1 MKKQIISIIALVITS
16 MAVAQN
22 GFNYKAL
29 ITDNGNVLN
38 NQSVT
43 FKFTVLENGSTAVYQ
58 ETQTATTDAN
68 GIVAVNVGEGTVVS
82 GNFSTIDWGSNSYF
96 LKVEID
102 TGNGFQDFGTTE
114 FKYVPYA
121 KFSEKAGNVFSG
133 NFGDL
138 NNIPTG
144 LSDGDD
150 DTHLTDADISAMGY
164 IKDANDADHDPANEI
179 QTISKTGN
187 TITLSNG
194 GGSVTDSDT
203 HLSDADISAMGYIK
217 DADDADADATN
228 EIQNLSVSGNQLSI
242 TQGNTVTLPTG
253 ATKIDELSDGR
264 SDANGSSIFLG
275 VGAGVNDN
283 QNNNHNT
290 GLGYHALHQNTTG
303 TSNIATGFQALEANT
318 TGSHNTGTGYSSL
331 LNNTT
336 GNANTAY
343 GNESMHSNTTG
354 HHNTATGSAALYT
367 NTTGHNNAAYGSGA
381 LYDNTSGIA
390 NTAIGNAAL
399 GSNTTG
405 YSNVAIGFKALYKNT
420 NRSNLVAVGDSALYN
435 NGTGAS
441 NFFHAKWNVAFGSKA
456 LFSNTTGFSNTATGY
471 NALYSNTTG
480 KNNTAT
486 GYNALYSNTTGF
498 SNTATGYNALYSN
511 TTGLSNAATGY
522 KALYSNTTGY
532 QNIAIGSEALYSN
545 TTGYWNTALGS
556 EAFYFGS
563 DYHNST
569 AIGFIVYI
577 NASNQVRIGNSNVTS
592 IGGYANWSNVSD
604 ARFKTDIEENV
615 PGLAFIKKL
624 RPVTYHL
631 DMDAIAKFTK
641 TPDSLR
647 MPEDE
652 KLKAAEVQTG
662 FIAQEVEQAANSLG
676 YDFSGVDKPKNADDY
691 YGLRYAEFVVPLVK
705 AVQEQQQIIDEQKT
719 KLQEQEQSMEAMKQE
734 YESKLQQQAKQ
745 LQNQEKRLQRLEELL
760 LKNK

>member
-1 MKKQIISIIALVITS
+1 MKTKIIIKRQIVSLIALLVTS

-38 NQSVT
+38 NHSVT
-43 FKFTVLENGSTAVYQ
+43 FKFTVLESGSTAVYQ

-68 GIVAVNVGEGTVVS
+68 GIVAVNIGEGTVVS
-82 GNFSTIDWGSNSYF
+82 GNFSTIDWGSNPYF

-203 HLSDADISAMGYIK
+203 HLSDSDISAMGYIK

-228 EIQNLSVSGNQLSI
+228 EIQNLAVSGNQLSI

-264 SDANGSSIFLG
+264 SDASGSSIFLG
-275 VGAGVNDN
+275 IGAGANDD
-283 QNNNHNT
+283 QSNNHNT

-303 TSNIATGFQALEANT
+303 NSNIATGFKALEANT
-318 TGSHNTGTGYSSL
+318 TGSNNTATGYLSL
-331 LNNTT
+331 QSNTT

-343 GNESMHSNTTG
+343 GNESMHFNTTG

-367 NTTGHNNAAYGSGA
+367 NTTGHNNVAYGSGA
-381 LYDNTSGIA
+381 LYANTNGTA

-405 YSNVAIGFKALYKNT
+405 YSNVAIGIKALFSNTDKN
-420 NRSNLVAVGDSALYN
+420 NLVAVGDSALYN
-435 NGTGAS
+435 NGTGSTARPWFAT
-441 NFFHAKWNVAFGSKA
+441 NNTAIGSKA
-456 LFSNTTGFSNTATGY
+456 LYANSSGYKNTAIGY
-471 NALYSNTTG
+471 RALKDNTMGYS
-480 KNNTAT
+480 
-486 GYNALYSNTTGF
+486 
-498 SNTATGYNALYSN
+498 
-511 TTGLSNAATGY
+511 
-522 KALYSNTTGY
+522 
-532 QNIAIGSEALYSN
+532 
-545 TTGYWNTALGS
+545 NTALGFG
-556 EAFYFGS
+556 AFYTGS
-563 DYHNST
+563 NYHNST
-569 AIGFIVYI
+569 AIGYSSAITSSNMVKLGDNIV
-577 NASNQVRIGNSNVTS
+577 SWIGGHSAWQNTSDGRFKRNVT
-592 IGGYANWSNVSD
+592 
-604 ARFKTDIEENV
+604 ENI
-615 PGLAFIKKL
+615 PGLDFIKRL
-624 RPVTYHL
+624 RPVSYTWDLDGLDKLMGVKDEHQDKAERAAMEQVYH
-631 DMDAIAKFTK
+631 
-641 TPDSLR
+641 
-647 MPEDE
+647 
-652 KLKAAEVQTG
+652 TG
-662 FIAQEVEQAANSLG
+662 FIAQEVEQAAQACGFDFDGVHHPANDKDPYSL
-676 YDFSGVDKPKNADDY
+676 A
-691 YGLRYAEFVVPLVK
+691 YGEFVVPLVK

-719 KLQEQEQSMEAMKQE
+719 KLQEQEQAMETMKQE
-734 YESKLQQQAKQ
+734 YEAKLQD
-745 LQNQEKRLQRLEELL
+745 QEKRIQRLEELL